1 MAKINVIGIF
11 VGDRQQ
17 ESLEVQ
23 KILTNYGCSIKTRV
37 GLHEVTNEFCSI
49 GGLILLELTG
59 KEKEQ
64 ENLIK
69 ALEDINNIQVKKME
83 FNA

>member
-23 KILTNYGCSIKTRV
+23 KILTNHGCSIKTRV
-37 GLHEVTNEFCSI
+37 GLHEVTNEFCST

-59 KEKEQ
+59 DMSEQ
-64 ENLIK
+64 DNLIQ
-69 ALEDINNIQVKKME
+69 ALESINNIQVKKME
-83 FNA
+83 FSV

>member
-11 VGDRQQ
+11 VGDRRQ

-23 KILTNYGCSIKTRV
+23 KILTNFGCSIKTRV
-37 GLHEVTNEFCSI
+37 GLHEVTNEFCST

-59 KEKEQ
+59 DIKEQ
-64 ENLIK
+64 DNLIQT
-69 ALEDINNIQVKKME
+69 LEGITNIQVKKMA
-83 FNA
+83 FNV

>member
-23 KILTNYGCSIKTRV
+23 KILTTHGCSIKTRV
-37 GLHEVTNEFCSI
+37 GLHEVTNEFCST

-59 KEKEQ
+59 DVKEQ
-64 ENLIK
+64 DNLIQ
-69 ALEDINNIQVKKME
+69 ALERINNIQVKKME
-83 FNA
+83 FSV